1 MINRLKN
8 IQSFYLSYLC
18 LFGMALISFLYQNH
32 GDFVIL
38 LNQLHNPVWDFFFK
52 YWTHTGSTYFFIV
65 AIFLL
70 IFLRRRYGF
79 ILSLVGVTVILV
91 SSFFKFVLFPDV
103 PRPSI
108 FFEGQKILAIVDGVQ
123 MLDLNSF
130 PSGHSIAAFA
140 LGTFISLML
149 QKNSYS
155 LMLLVMASL
164 TALSR
169 VYLAQHFLID
179 ILAGSLIGI
188 IIATGYYIGFEK
200 YLNKEIVSETDPD
213 QDLEKLNLNDD

>member
-1 MINRLKN
+1 M
-8 IQSFYLSYLC
+8 
-18 LFGMALISFLYQNH
+18 
-32 GDFVIL
+32 
-38 LNQLHNPVWDFFFK
+38 
-52 YWTHTGSTYFFIV
+52 
-65 AIFLL
+65 
-70 IFLRRRYGF
+70 
-79 ILSLVGVTVILV
+79 ILV

-108 FFEGQKILAIVDGVQ
+108 FFEGHKILALVDGVQ

-155 LMLLVMASL
+155 LMLFVMASL

-179 ILAGSLIGI
+179 IMAGSLIGI
-188 IIATGYYIGFEK
+188 IIATAYYIGFER
-200 YLNKEIVSETDPD
+200 YLNKEIITETNPD
-213 QDLEKLNLNDD
+213 RDLEQLDLNDEG